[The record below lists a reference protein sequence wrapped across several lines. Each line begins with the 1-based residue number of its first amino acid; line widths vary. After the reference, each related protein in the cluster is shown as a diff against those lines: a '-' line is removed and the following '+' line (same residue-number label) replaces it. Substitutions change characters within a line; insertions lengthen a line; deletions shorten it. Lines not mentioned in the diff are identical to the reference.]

1 MTVTMVEVV
10 VAASIAAGVLFFWWL
25 AGRGDD
31 GLVDWPERA
40 VTALL
45 VGIPYGSVFSLL
57 PLVILAA
64 LLGPVGG

>member
-1 MTVTMVEVV
+1 MTVTTVEMV

-31 GLVDWPERA
+31 GLVGWPERA

-45 VGIPYGSVFSLL
+45 VGVPYGFGFSLL
-57 PLVILAA
+57 PLVALAA
-64 LLGPVGG
+64 VLGPMRG